1 MSTASLPLPEFVDD
15 EQRQY
20 LTFRVG
26 RDLFGV
32 ATRYVREILEF
43 HAITQVPM
51 MPPLVR
57 GVINLRGAV
66 VPIIDLAERFSLGS
80 TEKITYGMLNE
91 MCAIRSRPKSPTLIF
106 SNELTNANSIINVM
120 PVTRSGFTIGSC
132 ETDSTAV
139 RARFRMELIPL
150 AAAVPM
156 IVATRLEISA
166 ISMVSTIAG
175 PAVRSVNTAP

>member
-1 MSTASLPLPEFVDD
+1 MNLDLALQSGE

-80 TEKITYGMLNE
+80 TELGPRTCIV
-91 MCAIRSRPKSPTLIF
+91 II
-106 SNELTNANSIINVM
+106 ELQDGEEAQLMGALVDA
-120 PVTRSGFTIGSC
+120 V
-132 ETDSTAV
+132 TAV
-139 RARFRMELIPL
+139 AEIEPHALRQAPAFGSRVPPEYIEDLARVDERFLTLLRMEQVLNVDQIAAL
-150 AAAVPM
+150 AGQRNTP
-156 IVATRLEISA
+156 RLSL
-166 ISMVSTIAG
+166 V
-175 PAVRSVNTAP
+175 

>member
-1 MSTASLPLPEFVDD
+1 MNLDLALQSGE

-80 TEKITYGMLNE
+80 TELGPRTCIV
-91 MCAIRSRPKSPTLIF
+91 II
-106 SNELTNANSIINVM
+106 ELQDGEEAQLMGALVDA
-120 PVTRSGFTIGSC
+120 V
-132 ETDSTAV
+132 TAV
-139 RARFRMELIPL
+139 AEIEPRALRQAPAFGSRVPPEYIEDLARVDERFLTLLRMEQVLNVDQIAAL
-150 AAAVPM
+150 AGKRNTP
-156 IVATRLEISA
+156 R
-166 ISMVSTIAG
+166 VSLA
-175 PAVRSVNTAP
+175 

>member
-1 MSTASLPLPEFVDD
+1 MNLDLALQSGE

-80 TEKITYGMLNE
+80 TELGPRTCIV
-91 MCAIRSRPKSPTLIF
+91 II
-106 SNELTNANSIINVM
+106 ELQDGEEAQLMGALVDA
-120 PVTRSGFTIGSC
+120 V
-132 ETDSTAV
+132 TAV
-139 RARFRMELIPL
+139 AEIEPHALRQAPAFGSRVPPEYIEDLARVDERFLTLLRMEQVLNVDQIAAL
-150 AAAVPM
+150 AGQRNTPRLS
-156 IVATRLEISA
+156 IV
-166 ISMVSTIAG
+166 
-175 PAVRSVNTAP
+175 

>member
-1 MSTASLPLPEFVDD
+1 MNLDLVLQSGE

-80 TEKITYGMLNE
+80 TELGPRTCIV
-91 MCAIRSRPKSPTLIF
+91 II
-106 SNELTNANSIINVM
+106 ELQDGDEAQLMGALVDA
-120 PVTRSGFTIGSC
+120 V
-132 ETDSTAV
+132 TAV
-139 RARFRMELIPL
+139 AEIEPPALRQAPAFGSRVPPEYIEDLARVDERFLTLLRMEQVLNVDQIAAL
-150 AAAVPM
+150 AGQRNTP
-156 IVATRLEISA
+156 RLSL
-166 ISMVSTIAG
+166 V
-175 PAVRSVNTAP
+175 

>member
-66 VPIIDLAERFSLGS
+66 VPIIDLAERFGLGS
-80 TEKITYGMLNE
+80 TELGPRTCIV
-91 MCAIRSRPKSPTLIF
+91 II
-106 SNELTNANSIINVM
+106 ELQDGEEAQLMGALVDA
-120 PVTRSGFTIGSC
+120 V
-132 ETDSTAV
+132 TAV
-139 RARFRMELIPL
+139 AEIEPPALRQAPAFGSRVPPEYIEDLARVDERFLTLLRMEQVLNVDQIAAL
-150 AAAVPM
+150 AGQRNTP
-156 IVATRLEISA
+156 RLSL
-166 ISMVSTIAG
+166 V
-175 PAVRSVNTAP
+175 

>member
-1 MSTASLPLPEFVDD
+1 MMNLDLALQSGE

-66 VPIIDLAERFSLGS
+66 VPIIDLAERFGLGS
-80 TEKITYGMLNE
+80 TELGPRTCIV
-91 MCAIRSRPKSPTLIF
+91 II
-106 SNELTNANSIINVM
+106 ELQDGEEAQLMGALVDA
-120 PVTRSGFTIGSC
+120 V
-132 ETDSTAV
+132 TAV
-139 RARFRMELIPL
+139 AEIEPPALRQAPAFGSRVPPEYIEDLARVDERFLTLLRMEQVLNVDQIAAL
-150 AAAVPM
+150 AGQRNTP
-156 IVATRLEISA
+156 RLSL
-166 ISMVSTIAG
+166 V
-175 PAVRSVNTAP
+175 

>member
-1 MSTASLPLPEFVDD
+1 MMNLDFALQSGE

-66 VPIIDLAERFSLGS
+66 VPIIDLAERFGLGS
-80 TEKITYGMLNE
+80 TELGARTCIV
-91 MCAIRSRPKSPTLIF
+91 IV
-106 SNELTNANSIINVM
+106 ELQDGDEAQLMGALVDA
-120 PVTRSGFTIGSC
+120 V
-132 ETDSTAV
+132 TAV
-139 RARFRMELIPL
+139 AEIEPRALRQAPAFGSRVPPEYIEDLARVDERFLTLLRMEQVLNVDQIAAL
-150 AAAVPM
+150 AGQRNTP
-156 IVATRLEISA
+156 RLSL
-166 ISMVSTIAG
+166 V
-175 PAVRSVNTAP
+175 

>member
-1 MSTASLPLPEFVDD
+1 MNLDLALQSGE

-80 TEKITYGMLNE
+80 TELGPRTCIV
-91 MCAIRSRPKSPTLIF
+91 II
-106 SNELTNANSIINVM
+106 ELQDGDEAQLMGALVDA
-120 PVTRSGFTIGSC
+120 V
-132 ETDSTAV
+132 TAV
-139 RARFRMELIPL
+139 AEIEPHALRQAPAFGSRVPPEYIEDLARVDERFLTLLRMEQVLNVDQIAAL
-150 AAAVPM
+150 AGQRNTP
-156 IVATRLEISA
+156 RLSL
-166 ISMVSTIAG
+166 V
-175 PAVRSVNTAP
+175 

>member
-1 MSTASLPLPEFVDD
+1 MNLDLALLSSE

-66 VPIIDLAERFSLGS
+66 VPIIDLAERFGLGR
-80 TEKITYGMLNE
+80 TGLGPRTCIV
-91 MCAIRSRPKSPTLIF
+91 IV
-106 SNELTNANSIINVM
+106 ELQDGDEAHLMGALVDA
-120 PVTRSGFTIGSC
+120 V
-132 ETDSTAV
+132 TAV
-139 RARFRMELIPL
+139 AEIEPRALRQAPAFGSRVPPEYIEDLARVDERFLTLLRMEQVLNVDQIAAL
-150 AAAVPM
+150 AGQRNTP
-156 IVATRLEISA
+156 RLSL
-166 ISMVSTIAG
+166 V
-175 PAVRSVNTAP
+175 

>member
-1 MSTASLPLPEFVDD
+1 MMNLDLALQSGE

-80 TEKITYGMLNE
+80 TELGPRTCIV
-91 MCAIRSRPKSPTLIF
+91 II
-106 SNELTNANSIINVM
+106 ELQDGEEAQLMGALVDA
-120 PVTRSGFTIGSC
+120 V
-132 ETDSTAV
+132 TAV
-139 RARFRMELIPL
+139 AEIEPRALRQAPAFGSRVPPEYIEDLARVDERFLTLLRMEQVLNVDQIAAL
-150 AAAVPM
+150 AGQRNTP
-156 IVATRLEISA
+156 RLSL
-166 ISMVSTIAG
+166 V
-175 PAVRSVNTAP
+175 

>member
-1 MSTASLPLPEFVDD
+1 MNIDLTLPATE
-15 EQRQY
+15 EQPRQY

-66 VPIIDLAERFSLGS
+66 VPIIDLAERFGLGNTELGS
-80 TEKITYGMLNE
+80 RTCIVIVELQDSDEVQLMGALVNSVNAVTEIESQWLRQAPAFG
-91 MCAIRSRPKSPTLIF
+91 SRVPPEYIEDLARVDERFLTL
-106 SNELTNANSIINVM
+106 L
-120 PVTRSGFTIGSC
+120 
-132 ETDSTAV
+132 
-139 RARFRMELIPL
+139 RMEQVLNVDQIASLAGQRNTSRLSLI
-150 AAAVPM
+150 
-156 IVATRLEISA
+156 
-166 ISMVSTIAG
+166 
-175 PAVRSVNTAP
+175 

>member
-1 MSTASLPLPEFVDD
+1 MMNLDLVLQSGE

-80 TEKITYGMLNE
+80 TELGPRTCIV
-91 MCAIRSRPKSPTLIF
+91 II
-106 SNELTNANSIINVM
+106 ELQDGEEAQLMGALVDA
-120 PVTRSGFTIGSC
+120 V
-132 ETDSTAV
+132 TAV
-139 RARFRMELIPL
+139 AEIEPPALRQAPAFGSRVPPEYIEDLARVDERFLTLLRMEQVLNVDQIAAL
-150 AAAVPM
+150 AGQRNTP
-156 IVATRLEISA
+156 RLSL
-166 ISMVSTIAG
+166 V
-175 PAVRSVNTAP
+175 

>member
-1 MSTASLPLPEFVDD
+1 MMNLDLALQSSE

-66 VPIIDLAERFSLGS
+66 VPIIDLAERFGLGS
-80 TEKITYGMLNE
+80 TELGPRTCIV
-91 MCAIRSRPKSPTLIF
+91 II
-106 SNELTNANSIINVM
+106 ELQDGEEAQLMGALVDA
-120 PVTRSGFTIGSC
+120 V
-132 ETDSTAV
+132 TAV
-139 RARFRMELIPL
+139 AEIEPHALRQAPAFGSRVPPEYIEDLARVDERFLTLLRMEQVLNVDQIAAL
-150 AAAVPM
+150 AGQRNTP
-156 IVATRLEISA
+156 RLSL
-166 ISMVSTIAG
+166 V
-175 PAVRSVNTAP
+175 

>member
-1 MSTASLPLPEFVDD
+1 MMNLDLALQSGE

-80 TEKITYGMLNE
+80 TELGPRTCIV
-91 MCAIRSRPKSPTLIF
+91 II
-106 SNELTNANSIINVM
+106 ELQDGEEAQLMGALVDA
-120 PVTRSGFTIGSC
+120 V
-132 ETDSTAV
+132 TAV
-139 RARFRMELIPL
+139 AEIEPRALRQAPAFGSRVPPEYIEDLARVDERFLTLLRMEQVLNVDQIAAL
-150 AAAVPM
+150 AGKRNTP
-156 IVATRLEISA
+156 R
-166 ISMVSTIAG
+166 VSLA
-175 PAVRSVNTAP
+175 

>member
-1 MSTASLPLPEFVDD
+1 MNLDLALQSGE

-66 VPIIDLAERFSLGS
+66 VPIIDLAERFGLGS
-80 TEKITYGMLNE
+80 TELGPRTCIV
-91 MCAIRSRPKSPTLIF
+91 II
-106 SNELTNANSIINVM
+106 ELQDGEEAQLMGALVDA
-120 PVTRSGFTIGSC
+120 V
-132 ETDSTAV
+132 TAV
-139 RARFRMELIPL
+139 AEIEPPALRQAPAFGSRVPPEYIEDLARVDERFLTLLRMEQVLNVDQIAAL
-150 AAAVPM
+150 AGQRNTP
-156 IVATRLEISA
+156 RLSL
-166 ISMVSTIAG
+166 V
-175 PAVRSVNTAP
+175 

>member
-1 MSTASLPLPEFVDD
+1 MMNLDLALQSGE

-80 TEKITYGMLNE
+80 TELGPRTCIV
-91 MCAIRSRPKSPTLIF
+91 II
-106 SNELTNANSIINVM
+106 ELQDGEEAQLMGALVDA
-120 PVTRSGFTIGSC
+120 V
-132 ETDSTAV
+132 TAV
-139 RARFRMELIPL
+139 AEIEPHALRQAPAFGSRVPPEYIEDLARVDERFLTLLRMEQVLNVDQIAAL
-150 AAAVPM
+150 AGQRNTP
-156 IVATRLEISA
+156 RLSL
-166 ISMVSTIAG
+166 V
-175 PAVRSVNTAP
+175 

>member
-1 MSTASLPLPEFVDD
+1 MMNLDLALQSGE

-20 LTFRVG
+20 LTFRAG

-66 VPIIDLAERFSLGS
+66 VPIIDLAERFGLGS
-80 TEKITYGMLNE
+80 TELGPRTCIV
-91 MCAIRSRPKSPTLIF
+91 IV
-106 SNELTNANSIINVM
+106 ELQDDEEAHLMGALVDA
-120 PVTRSGFTIGSC
+120 V
-132 ETDSTAV
+132 TAV
-139 RARFRMELIPL
+139 AEIEPRALRQAPAFGSRVPPEYIEDLARVDERFLTLLRMEQVLNVDQIAAL
-150 AAAVPM
+150 AGQRNTP
-156 IVATRLEISA
+156 RLSL
-166 ISMVSTIAG
+166 V
-175 PAVRSVNTAP
+175 

>member
-1 MSTASLPLPEFVDD
+1 MSIDLTPLANHEQ
-15 EQRQY
+15 QRQY

-66 VPIIDLAERFSLGS
+66 VPIIDLAERFGLGS
-80 TEKITYGMLNE
+80 TELGPRACLVIV
-91 MCAIRSRPKSPTLIF
+91 
-106 SNELTNANSIINVM
+106 ELQDSGEAHLMGALVNAV
-120 PVTRSGFTIGSC
+120 
-132 ETDSTAV
+132 TAV
-139 RARFRMELIPL
+139 AEIEPRLLRQAPAFGSRIAPEYIEDLARVDEHFLTLLRMEQVLNIDQIAAL
-150 AAAVPM
+150 AGQRNSP
-156 IVATRLEISA
+156 RLSL
-166 ISMVSTIAG
+166 V
-175 PAVRSVNTAP
+175 

>member
-1 MSTASLPLPEFVDD
+1 MMNLDFALQSGE

-66 VPIIDLAERFSLGS
+66 VPIIDLAERFGLGS
-80 TEKITYGMLNE
+80 TELGARTCIV
-91 MCAIRSRPKSPTLIF
+91 IV
-106 SNELTNANSIINVM
+106 ELQDGDEAQLMGALVDA
-120 PVTRSGFTIGSC
+120 V
-132 ETDSTAV
+132 TAV
-139 RARFRMELIPL
+139 AEIEPHALRQAPAFGSRVPPEYIEDLARVDERFLTLLRMEQVLNVDQIAAL
-150 AAAVPM
+150 AGQRSTP
-156 IVATRLEISA
+156 RLSL
-166 ISMVSTIAG
+166 V
-175 PAVRSVNTAP
+175 

>member
-1 MSTASLPLPEFVDD
+1 MSIDPTLLATE
-15 EQRQY
+15 EQPRQY

-66 VPIIDLAERFSLGS
+66 VPIIDLAERFGLGT
-80 TEKITYGMLNE
+80 TELGPRTCIV
-91 MCAIRSRPKSPTLIF
+91 IV
-106 SNELTNANSIINVM
+106 ELDDGDEVQLMGALVNSV
-120 PVTRSGFTIGSC
+120 
-132 ETDSTAV
+132 TAV
-139 RARFRMELIPL
+139 TEIEPQFLRQAPAFGSRIAPEYIEDLARVDERFLTLLRMEQVLNVDQI
-150 AAAVPM
+150 AAV
-156 IVATRLEISA
+156 AGQRNTSRLSL
-166 ISMVSTIAG
+166 V
-175 PAVRSVNTAP
+175 

>member
-1 MSTASLPLPEFVDD
+1 MMNLDLALQSGE

-57 GVINLRGAV
+57 GVINLRVAV

-80 TEKITYGMLNE
+80 TELGPRTCIV
-91 MCAIRSRPKSPTLIF
+91 II
-106 SNELTNANSIINVM
+106 ELQDGEEAQLMGALVDA
-120 PVTRSGFTIGSC
+120 V
-132 ETDSTAV
+132 TAV
-139 RARFRMELIPL
+139 AEIEPRALRQAPAFGSRVPPEYIEDLARVDERFLTLLRMEQVLNVDQIAAL
-150 AAAVPM
+150 AGKRNTP
-156 IVATRLEISA
+156 R
-166 ISMVSTIAG
+166 VSLA
-175 PAVRSVNTAP
+175 

>member
-1 MSTASLPLPEFVDD
+1 MNLDLALQSGE

-80 TEKITYGMLNE
+80 TELGPRTCIV
-91 MCAIRSRPKSPTLIF
+91 II
-106 SNELTNANSIINVM
+106 ELQDGEEAQLMGALVDA
-120 PVTRSGFTIGSC
+120 V
-132 ETDSTAV
+132 TAV
-139 RARFRMELIPL
+139 AEIEPPALRQAPAFGSRVPPEYIEDLARVDERFLTLLRMEQVLNVDQIAAL
-150 AAAVPM
+150 AGQRNTP
-156 IVATRLEISA
+156 RLSL
-166 ISMVSTIAG
+166 V
-175 PAVRSVNTAP
+175 